1 MPMPDPTHPD
11 PALQSSPQEPI
22 PLGQRLFDNMFL
34 LLVLGLLV
42 VFVVF
47 TGWGMWEILT
57 LPPATLP

>member
-1 MPMPDPTHPD
+1 MPDPT
-11 PALQSSPQEPI
+11 LEESPQEPI

-34 LLVLGLLV
+34 LLVLGLVV